1 MVTKRTGRPRGRP
14 DWDLLLDRDRYL
26 IAAFWAT
33 LIHDNQL
40 KGDQKVTRHAVAM
53 LYAAI
58 KRGELTDSADNL
70 ATLNRGEGKLKF
82 RTSITRVQFDEHAG
96 VKANDIKTYADNLRR
111 KAERA
116 MKSNR
121 YEWLEALTAA
131 FALAFYHPDRE
142 YALIFARLNC
152 LAVSEMAFFEQSL
165 KPFIVGRFDPAK
177 RVFFGLPDFMP
188 NFVPANR
195 A

>member
-1 MVTKRTGRPRGRP
+1 MVTKRTERGRP
-14 DWDLLLDRDRYL
+14 NWDLLLDRDRYL

-33 LIHDNQL
+33 LIHNNQL

-53 LYAAI
+53 TYAAI
-58 KRGELTDSADNL
+58 ERGEMMGSSENL
-70 ATLNRGEGKLKF
+70 AAISSGEGKLVF
-82 RTSITRVQFDEHAG
+82 RTAISRRQFEERPKGHPI
-96 VKANDIKTYADNLRR
+96 KARADDILR

-116 MKSNR
+116 MKSDR
-121 YEWLEALTAA
+121 YEWLEAMANA
-131 FALAFYHPDRE
+131 FAVAFYFPERE
-142 YALIFARLNC
+142 HALTVARLNC
-152 LAVSEMAFFEQSL
+152 MAVSEGDFFEQSL
-165 KPFIVGRFDPAK
+165 KPFITGRFDPSK